1 MAQPNI
7 LVIATTFCCF
17 TIELICFVVF
27 NIETV
32 YWLGYIF
39 NTIALYMSIGLFVKG
54 GCVQGVWYN
63 EVYESVQDDEEM

>member
-7 LVIATTFCCF
+7 LVIATTFICF
-17 TIELICFVVF
+17 TIELICFVIF

-32 YWLGYIF
+32 YWFGYIW
-39 NTIALYMSIGLFVKG
+39 NTIALYLSIGLFVKA

-63 EVYESVQDDEEM
+63 EVYARV